1 MSLPGADYVDD
12 DVAMLAFSDASDD
25 DSSHDGS
32 NHDPDAMSDD
42 DESTPNPARDD
53 DPMAMI
59 FDGTESTPSTSSKS
73 KKASNLPHVKI
84 TDLLQMDSVFDLQ
97 VDSLLAE
104 VAVAVPP
111 AARDLLVR
119 IKTALEASKPLGPF
133 SHVQAQTHLRKAR
146 IAWPWTVDLGKD
158 VQYAFAYAAPARID
172 VVGSFLVG
180 GEKKG
185 ALIKRRDGYNLDLA
199 VQMPSN
205 LFQPKDHTNYRYF
218 YKRAFYLAH
227 VASLLAPILKG
238 KESISFAYD
247 HHDVRKPVLHV
258 AFPAGKKVTA
268 RIVIRPTIA
277 ADLFRTDKLSP
288 TRNNVRPAD
297 DSPIAGEFPA
307 TPAYNAAVL
316 ADMHVLTHLHTLH
329 TAAVKAPALHDAM
342 RLLKVWC
349 EQRNLNQWAFSL
361 VYAAAA
367 LVHQG
372 QVGRD
377 LRASHI
383 FRMVVF
389 YLANH
394 DWTTPLVLG
403 APNATVSA
411 DEFAG
416 VDVAAVDQNGVNL
429 ASWATRTDAVL
440 LKMELQHACRLA
452 ERADFPSLFLTPAI
466 HASSKYDHLVSLP
479 VPSNPPAFYNP
490 RVRLDFPHAA
500 HFLTRAVPRLL
511 TRALTDRVHVA
522 TALPTPT
529 STWPITDTPHAPV
542 PDTITVGLIYHADQY
557 ARSVDVGPSPADDE
571 SGARDFRRV
580 WGTKA
585 ELRRFPDGTIR
596 ESVAWSK
603 PGHSV
608 VAEVL
613 DYVVQRHM
621 QVVPSH
627 WTARPAVKM
636 MKSVVK
642 ASAGTHAA
650 EMTVEQAFRKLESIL
665 FGLDDAP
672 LPVAAVLPV
681 APELTRTAIAAH
693 RHPALFVLELESSGK
708 WPAEPQALYHM
719 MTLFL
724 VRYAHLLTPHG
735 VQARVVTSPL
745 SLDVVFA
752 GHQFTMFL
760 KPRGGAA
767 LVADI
772 KHAQDV
778 HQLALAHNGFA
789 DSVRLVKLFVARH
802 MLGYHVHDQAVE
814 VLVAHVFTVLERVYP
829 NVPVSPVLAL
839 VRVLELVIRHDWK
852 APLVVKTRQAAAKLD
867 ENEDEEGKDGKA
879 KDTAVAPPADGTVV
893 IASEHKRHIIEVVA
907 MRRFRQVAKAALAY
921 LQTSASQTLPPTDLR
936 PVLSTTA
943 HDHDILITLKRE
955 IVGEYV
961 VPGRARP
968 AHQGFDPVDMYLRDV
983 TKHVGTL
990 ARVFFNDVD
999 GDTVGVVLDPM
1010 QLVPRR
1016 WAVGHASVVNPRVL
1030 PPAKTEDEDEMDVDG
1045 AAAGGKRQQVMVQ
1058 VNVEAVAAEL
1068 ARLGEGLVARVTVQ
1082 REEVLHVA
1090 SA

>member
-12 DVAMLAFSDASDD
+12 DVAMQAFSDSDD
-25 DSSHDGS
+25 SHDGS
-32 NHDPDAMSDD
+32 DHDELDAMSDDGD

-59 FDGTESTPSTSSKS
+59 FDGTDSSAAPTSPSKS
-73 KKASNLPHVKI
+73 KKASNQPHVKI
-84 TDLLQMDSVFDLQ
+84 TDLLRMDSVFDLQ

-104 VAVAVPP
+104 VAVDVPP

-133 SHVQAQTHLRKAR
+133 SHAQAQTHLRKAR

-158 VQYAFAYAAPARID
+158 VQYAFAYTAPARID

-227 VASLLAPILKG
+227 VASLLQPILKG
-238 KESISFAYD
+238 KESLSFAYD

-268 RIVIRPTIA
+268 RIVMRPTIA
-277 ADLFRTDKLSP
+277 SDLFRTDKLAP

-297 DSPIAGEFPA
+297 DSPIVGEFPA
-307 TPAYNAAVL
+307 TPAYNAAIL

-329 TAAVKAPALHDAM
+329 TAAVKAPSLNDAM

-349 EQRNLNQWAFSL
+349 EQRNLNMWAFPL

-377 LRASHI
+377 LRACHI

-403 APNATVSA
+403 APNAAVSA

-416 VDVAAVDQNGVNL
+416 VDVAVVDQNGVNL

-440 LKMELQHACRLA
+440 LKMELAHACRLA
-452 ERADFPSLFLTPAI
+452 ERGDFPSLFLTAAI
-466 HASSKYDHLVSLP
+466 HACSKYDHLISIP

-522 TALPTPT
+522 SALPTHT

-542 PDTITVGLIYHADQY
+542 PDTITVGLIYHADHY

-596 ESVAWSK
+596 ESVTWTK
-603 PGHSV
+603 PAHSV
-608 VAEVL
+608 VAEVV

-621 QVVPSH
+621 QVGPTH
-627 WTARPAVKM
+627 WTSRPAVKM
-636 MKSVVK
+636 LKSVVK
-642 ASAGTHAA
+642 ASAGTHVAD
-650 EMTVEQAFRKLESIL
+650 MPVDQAFRKLETIL

-681 APELTRTAIAAH
+681 APELTQTAIATH
-693 RHPALFVLELESSGK
+693 RRPALFVLELESSGK
-708 WPAEPQALYHM
+708 WPSEPQALYHM

-724 VRYAHLLTPHG
+724 VRYAQLLTPHD
-735 VQARVVTSPL
+735 VVARVVTSPL
-745 SLDVVFA
+745 SLDLVFA

-778 HQLALAHNGFA
+778 HQLALAHSGFA

-814 VLVAHVFTVLERVYP
+814 VLVAQVFTVLERAYP
-829 NVPVSPVLAL
+829 NVPVSPALAL
-839 VRVLELVIRHDWK
+839 VRVLELVTRHDWK
-852 APLVVKTRQAAAKLD
+852 QALVVKTRQAAAKLD
-867 ENEDEEGKDGKA
+867 EDEDAESKDSA
-879 KDTAVAPPADGTVV
+879 TVIAPPPADGTVV
-893 IASEHKRHIIEVVA
+893 IASEHKRHVIEIVA
-907 MRRFRQVAKAALAY
+907 MRRFRQVAKAALGY
-921 LQTSASQTLPPTDLR
+921 LQTPSTPLPPTDLR
-936 PVLSTTA
+936 PVLSATA

-955 IVGEYV
+955 IVNEYV

-968 AHQGFDPVDMYLRDV
+968 VHQGFDPVDMYLRDV

-999 GDTVGVVLDPM
+999 GDVVGVVLDPM

-1016 WAVGHASVVNPRVL
+1016 WAVGNASVVNPRVL
-1030 PPAKTEDEDEMDVDG
+1030 PPAVEDEDEMDVDG
-1045 AAAGGKRQQVMVQ
+1045 AAAKKRQQVMVQ

>member
-12 DVAMLAFSDASDD
+12 DVAMLAFSDSADSDAL
-25 DSSHDGS
+25 DGS
-32 NHDPDAMSDD
+32 DHDDLDAMSDD
-42 DESTPNPARDD
+42 DGDESTPNPARDD

-59 FDGTESTPSTSSKS
+59 FDGTDSSATPTSTSKKS
-73 KKASNLPHVKI
+73 KQPHVKI

-133 SHVQAQTHLRKAR
+133 THVQAQTHLRKAR

-227 VASLLAPILKG
+227 VASLVAPILKG
-238 KESISFAYD
+238 KESLSFAYD
-247 HHDVRKPVLHV
+247 HHDVRKPILNA
-258 AFPAGKKVTA
+258 AFPAGKKTTA

-277 ADLFRTDKLSP
+277 ADLFRADKLSA

-349 EQRNLNQWAFSL
+349 EQRNLNAWAFPL

-403 APNATVSA
+403 APIATVSA
-411 DEFAG
+411 DEFTG
-416 VDVAAVDQNGVNL
+416 VDVAVVDQHGVNL

-452 ERADFPSLFLTPAI
+452 ERGDFPSLFLTPAI
-466 HASSKYDHLVSLP
+466 HASSKFDHLVSLP
-479 VPSNPPAFYNP
+479 VPSTPPAFYNP
-490 RVRLDFPHAA
+490 RVRLDFPHAM

-529 STWPITDTPHAPV
+529 STWPITDHPHAPV
-542 PDTITVGLIYHADQY
+542 PDTITVGLIYHADNY

-596 ESVAWSK
+596 ESVAWTK

-608 VAEVL
+608 VGEVL

-627 WTARPAVKM
+627 WTVRPAVKM
-636 MKSVVK
+636 LKAVVK
-642 ASAGTHAA
+642 ASAGTHSA
-650 EMTVEQAFRKLESIL
+650 EMPIDAAFRKLETIL

-693 RHPALFVLELESSGK
+693 RHPALFVLELEASGK
-708 WPAEPQALYHM
+708 WPAEPEALYHM

-724 VRYAHLLTPHG
+724 VRYAQLLAPHG

-745 SLDVVFA
+745 SLDLTCA

-802 MLGYHVHDQAVE
+802 MLGYHMHDQAVE
-814 VLVAHVFTVLERVYP
+814 VLVAHVFTVLERVHA

-839 VRVLELVIRHDWK
+839 VRALELVIRHDWK
-852 APLVVKTRQAAAKLD
+852 VPLVVKTRQAAAKLD
-867 ENEDEEGKDGKA
+867 DEDEDKEA
-879 KDTAVAPPADGTVV
+879 KDTVVVAPPADGTVV
-893 IASEHKRHIIEVVA
+893 IASEHKRHVIETVA
-907 MRRFRQVAKAALAY
+907 MRRLRQVAKAALAY
-921 LQTSASQTLPPTDLR
+921 LQSSTTLPPTDLR

-1030 PPAKTEDEDEMDVDG
+1030 PPVEDEDEMDVDG
-1045 AAAGGKRQQVMVQ
+1045 AASGKGKRQVMVQ